1 MEHLLAAVIG
11 AVVGLLLGILG
22 GGGAVLIVPSM
33 VYLLHVDEHVALA
46 TALIIVGTNALF
58 GGFIAWREGRTQITT
73 ALVFGAS
80 GMATA
85 YIGARISRLIPG
97 DILLIAFSMLLLIIA
112 ALMFRGNDT
121 LKENMAP
128 RPLWHIV
135 AVGALVGLV
144 TGTLGVGGG
153 FLIVPAMVLLVGLP
167 MRQAVGTS
175 LVVIAIN
182 SAASL
187 LGHLDTNFD
196 WPLIAFLLAGA
207 LPSIALSG
215 IIAKRIAANQLRRG
229 FAVFITIVALLML
242 GENIYGRL
250 VG

>member
-1 MEHLLAAVIG
+1 MEQVLAAIIG
-11 AVVGLLLGILG
+11 AIVGLLLGILG

-46 TALIIVGTNALF
+46 TALIIVGTNALL
-58 GGFIAWREGRTQITT
+58 GGFMAWREGRTQFTT
-73 ALVFGAS
+73 ALIFGAS
-80 GMATA
+80 GMVTA

-97 DILLIAFSMLLLIIA
+97 DVLLIAFSVLLLVIA
-112 ALMFRGNDT
+112 SLMFRGNDA
-121 LKENMAP
+121 LKETTTQ

-135 AVGALVGLV
+135 AVGALVGLI

-175 LVVIAIN
+175 LIVIAIN

-187 LGHLDTNFD
+187 LGHLDTAFD
-196 WPLIAFLLAGA
+196 WSLIAFLLAGA
-207 LPSIALSG
+207 LPSIAVSG
-215 IIAKRIAANQLRRG
+215 TIAKRIPATQLRRS
-229 FAVFITIVALLML
+229 FAIFITIVALLML

>member
-1 MEHLLAAVIG
+1 MEWLLAVIIG

-46 TALIIVGTNALF
+46 TALVIVGTNALL
-58 GGFIAWREGRTQITT
+58 GGFMAWREKRTDIAT
-73 ALVFGAS
+73 ALIFGAS

-85 YIGARISRLIPG
+85 YLGARLSRNIPG
-97 DILLIAFSMLLLIIA
+97 DMLLIAFSILLLIIA
-112 ALMFRGNDT
+112 TLMYRGNSNLQQAET
-121 LKENMAP
+121 ARP
-128 RPLWHIV
+128 RWHIIG
-135 AVGALVGLV
+135 VGAIVGLV

-153 FLIVPAMVLLVGLP
+153 FLIVPAMVLLVGMP

-175 LVVIAIN
+175 LIVIAIN

-187 LGHLDTNFD
+187 LGHLDTPFD
-196 WPLIAFLLAGA
+196 WSLIALLLLGA

-215 IIAKRIAANQLRRG
+215 SIAKRISQEQLRRG
-229 FAVFITIVALLML
+229 FAIFITIIAVLML
-242 GENIYGRL
+242 AENIYGRL
-250 VG
+250 AS